1 MVKSVASV
9 SSARGGGHGTLPSF
23 SSGNTLRD
31 IAANLRHPT
40 QRGVVFGGDLL
51 AGIQIKMYSSTLE
64 WGQKVEESEMHQWR
78 EGHFLRCFYKPGRA
92 TILQERSEDVTKQLA
107 GRISHGVSTSCLRF
121 EPAKPLWNEMP
132 QSDKDSSA
140 QC

>member
-1 MVKSVASV
+1 MFASGIPT
-9 SSARGGGHGTLPSF
+9 S
-23 SSGNTLRD
+23 SSGFFPRKGFSDTSSVN
-31 IAANLRHPT
+31 
-40 QRGVVFGGDLL
+40 GS
-51 AGIQIKMYSSTLE
+51 AGSISQSSTAHSSIMNFDVLQTPV
-64 WGQKVEESEMHQWR
+64 QKVEESEMHQWR